1 MKILIIRTFPDIL
14 KLDSYNVQEIG
25 LAKALIK
32 KGHKCDIVLYHGNNG
47 DKIEEYQ
54 FEAGG
59 KEYSLSIYWLKGFAF
74 LKNGI
79 MPSVKKLIPHYDVL
93 QVHEYEQLQSWLL
106 YTKQKKPTVIY
117 HGPYFDE
124 YAEGYNL
131 RCKVFD
137 TFFLPLRAYKNTI
150 ALTKS
155 KLASN
160 FLSSK
165 GFQNVITA
173 GVGIDIGRFTE
184 DSSLTEVRPLALT
197 ESEVALPE
205 ELKLSM
211 RMEEKV
217 PIFEE
222 LKTSEKMLL
231 YLGKLEER
239 RNVYLLVDIFRK
251 VRVRFPKV
259 RLTIIG
265 SGEEAYQKAF
275 LASIAKERVEGSI
288 CYLPKVSQ
296 KEAVEYYRHADLFL
310 LPTNYE
316 IFGMVLLEAMYF
328 GVPVVSSQ
336 NGGSSTLIS
345 HGINGF
351 LPKTLEADTW
361 AACICKALED
371 DRLREK
377 MGKKA
382 KETIEKYFTWE
393 SRADI
398 FIQAYEK
405 AMDIWQRS

>member
-25 LAKALIK
+25 LAKALIR
-32 KGHKCDIVLYHGNNG
+32 KGHECDIVLYYGKKE
-47 DKIEEYQ
+47 DKTEEYR
-54 FEAGG
+54 FEAEG
-59 KEYSLSIYWLKGFAF
+59 KEYSFSIYWLKGFAF
-74 LKNGI
+74 LKNGY
-79 MPSVKKLIPHYDVL
+79 MPSVKKLISSYDVL

-124 YAEGYNL
+124 YARGYNL
-131 RCKVFD
+131 KCKVFD

-160 FLSSK
+160 FLFSK

-173 GVGIDIGRFTE
+173 GVGIDAGRFEGT
-184 DSSLTEVRPLALT
+184 SSMP
-197 ESEVALPE
+197 
-205 ELKLSM
+205 
-211 RMEEKV
+211 EKV
-217 PIFEE
+217 
-222 LKTSEKMLL
+222 KSSEKMLL

-251 VRVRFPKV
+251 VRSHFPKV

-265 SGEEAYQKAF
+265 SGEESYQEAF
-275 LASIAKERVEGSI
+275 LASIAKEREEGSI

-296 KEAVEYYRHADLFL
+296 TEAAEYYRQADLFL

-345 HGINGF
+345 HGINGL
-351 LPKTLEADTW
+351 LPKALESNSWAD
-361 AACICKALED
+361 CICKALED
-371 DRLREK
+371 DRLREE

-382 KETIEKYFTWE
+382 KETVEKHFTWE
-393 SRADI
+393 ARADI
-398 FIQAYEK
+398 FIEAYEK
-405 AMDIWQRS
+405 AIDTWQRS